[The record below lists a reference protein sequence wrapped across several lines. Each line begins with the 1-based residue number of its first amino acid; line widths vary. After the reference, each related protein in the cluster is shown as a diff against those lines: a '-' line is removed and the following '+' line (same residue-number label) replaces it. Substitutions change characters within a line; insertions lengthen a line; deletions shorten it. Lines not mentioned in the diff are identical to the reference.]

1 MRSLAKTSR
10 PAARLIG
17 RRRAVQAMLAA
28 PATLTWIAA
37 PAGAGKT
44 SLGLEFCQ
52 ASQAPVAWLRL
63 DEGDTDPAS
72 FLLYFEQAIVNGALL
87 PGWRAPPLLREHL
100 PAPLGYLRLL
110 VRSLAGAPA
119 AGAGAASDSALA
131 LAATPPAAPC
141 HIVLDDAH
149 RCQDAPFFKQLLD
162 VLAAEL
168 PPTLRVLVLSR
179 APAPAACARLLA
191 HGDMRQ
197 LDPAELAFSPD
208 ETGLL
213 LQALGVPRAAEQAAP
228 VYQLTRG
235 WAAGVALVAAWLRRR
250 PDAAPAGDEVLGEAL
265 LGYLAEEVFG
275 AFDAEQQDILLA
287 VCWLPHFSGAWAAT
301 LSGSPH
307 AADFVAR
314 LAAEGALI
322 YAYPDGQ
329 YALHPLLRGFLR
341 KWSALH
347 QAEAWRRRMVAA
359 CVDLLRDSDNA
370 ELAIT
375 LALQHAMPERA
386 AGMIEAGAEAM
397 FASARHA
404 TLTRWIEALPEALRS
419 AWHHYWLGLAV
430 FMSDTAR
437 ARAELLL
444 ALPAFGAQQQPR
456 YRFLA
461 VSAIISSY
469 FFNGA
474 AEQPLRA
481 FLRQHI
487 EPEADYHSLANPA
500 LQAHLTHSVWSA
512 LLMTDPGHR
521 DMALWEGRALEAL
534 RRPAEATVKARLA
547 SMLAQHYFHSGRY
560 AALRALCALMAALPE
575 AATAPPCARY
585 MSFLPTLYAELAG
598 AEPARFDASYAAARR
613 CAEDSGIH
621 IMDCHYA
628 LIEASARMLRG
639 ELGKARAVLAEV
651 AAQIPPG
658 HYKLLAQLQLGRS
671 WLASWSGA
679 GRAALEHALLARA
692 AAASLGSVPDELC
705 AQIAACLA
713 WSLFDR
719 PRCAVE
725 TAALRTLA
733 EAGDSPLARRHADLL
748 EAWLS
753 LCDAAGEALA
763 PGALRQTLTAA
774 QLRRAHDC
782 LGRALAAVLAEGGG
796 YLSFATPHILRPL
809 CVQALAAGIAVEQA
823 GALIRTYRLA
833 PPAEAGDNWPWPLRL
848 RCFGGFELRLDDA
861 PLPSQGKSK
870 HRQLDLLKLLAA
882 HAPASVALERA
893 AELLWPDAE
902 GDGARKA
909 LETTLSRLRATVGA
923 AGVLLEQGLLSL
935 APQHCWCDTAAL
947 EQALARLQALG
958 GDGQRQA
965 APGWQRRRQK
975 SGAAGAGT
983 GTGMATTA
991 LATTAAATGGESMPR
1006 TAAANAACAT
1016 EAAVLAG
1023 RAGMAVVAVP
1033 EPATAAE
1040 QNDWLDAVAA
1050 AAGRVMA
1057 LYRGELLAGD
1067 GASWLLARREY
1078 WRARVARALGAAG
1091 RALAK
1096 AGRPAAAAQVLE
1108 RALEADPYCKA
1119 LSSTLMHL
1127 HLDSG
1132 HYEEGLAA
1140 YRRYQRMA
1148 LGALG
1153 APVAAD
1159 IEALAQQL
1167 LAGAGG
1173 AAAKAAGKPPAVPKR

>member
-17 RRRAVQAMLAA
+17 RRCAVQAMLAA

-72 FLLYFEQAIVNGALL
+72 FLLYFEQAIVNGALR
-87 PGWRAPPLLREHL
+87 PGWHAPPLLREHL

-119 AGAGAASDSALA
+119 ADAGAG
-131 LAATPPAAPC
+131 TPAAPC
-141 HIVLDDAH
+141 YIVLDDAH

-168 PPTLRVLVLSR
+168 PATLRVLVLSR
-179 APAPAACARLLA
+179 AAAPAACARLLA

-197 LDPAELAFSPD
+197 LDPAELAFTPD

-250 PDAAPAGDEVLGEAL
+250 PDAAPAADDVLGGAL

-322 YAYPDGQ
+322 YAYPDRQ

-487 EPEADYHSLANPA
+487 DPEADYHSLANPA

-585 MSFLPTLYAELAG
+585 MSFLPTLYAALAG
-598 AEPARFDASYAAARR
+598 ADPARFDASYAAARL

-658 HYKLLAQLQLGRS
+658 HYKLVAHLQLSQS

-679 GRAALEHALLARA
+679 GRDALEHALLARA
-692 AAASLGSVPDELC
+692 AAASLGSVPDEVG

-748 EAWLS
+748 EAWLE
-753 LCDAAGEALA
+753 LCGTAGAALA
-763 PGALRQTLTAA
+763 PAALRRTLPAA
-774 QLRRAHDC
+774 RLERAQDC
-782 LGRALAAVLAEGGG
+782 LRRALAAMQAEGGS
-796 YLSFATPHILRPL
+796 YLGFATPHILRPL
-809 CVQALAAGIAVEQA
+809 CLHALAAGIAVEQT
-823 GALIRTYRLA
+823 GALIRAYRLA
-833 PPAEAGDNWPWPLRL
+833 PPADAGDDWPWPLRL
-848 RCFGGFELRLDDA
+848 RCFGGFELRLADA

-882 HAPASVALERA
+882 HAPAGVALERA
-893 AELLWPDAE
+893 AELLWPDAD

-923 AGVLLEQGLLSL
+923 AGIVLEQGALSL
-935 APQHCWCDTAAL
+935 APQHCWCDTAVL

-975 SGAAGAGT
+975 SAAAGAGM
-983 GTGMATTA
+983 GMAAATA
-991 LATTAAATGGESMPR
+991 TAAAAATAAVLATAAEGGPR
-1006 TAAANAACAT
+1006 TAATNASCAT
-1016 EAAVLAG
+1016 DAAVPAG
-1023 RAGMAVVAVP
+1023 RAGMAVVAPP
-1033 EPATAAE
+1033 EPSTAAE
-1040 QNDWLDAVAA
+1040 QNDWLDAVTA

-1057 LYRGELLAGD
+1057 LYRGELLAGEN
-1067 GASWLLARREY
+1067 ASWLLARREY

-1091 RALAK
+1091 RALAQ
-1096 AGRPAAAAQVLE
+1096 AGRLAAAAQLLE

-1153 APVAAD
+1153 TPVAAD
-1159 IEALAQQL
+1159 IEALAQRL
-1167 LAGAGG
+1167 LAGAG